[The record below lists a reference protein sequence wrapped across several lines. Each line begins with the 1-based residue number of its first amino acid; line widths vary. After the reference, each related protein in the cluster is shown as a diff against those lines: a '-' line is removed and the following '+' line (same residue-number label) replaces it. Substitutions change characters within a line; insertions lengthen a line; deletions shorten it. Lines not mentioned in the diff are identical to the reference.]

1 MAKVLDYTIERKHS
15 DIKVL
20 AKSLTK
26 HDIKFEDNYDWIN
39 GELVYS
45 GFPSLRGSSSHK
57 DGITR
62 EGNYIRVRH
71 LKYWDNNSINVL
83 KRAINDAN
91 TFTDEYTFEFGGIDD
106 YEVDI
111 DDDRS
116 WDASFTIYS
125 HKNKDK

>member
-1 MAKVLDYTIERKHS
+1 MVKVLDYTIERKHN

-20 AKSLTK
+20 ADALTK
-26 HDIKFEDNYDWIN
+26 YDIEFEDNYDWID
-39 GELVYS
+39 GKIVHS
-45 GFPSLRGSSSHK
+45 GYPSLRGSSSHK

-71 LKYWDNNSINVL
+71 LKYWDDASINELEV
-83 KRAINDAN
+83 AIDYAN
-91 TFTDEYTFEFGGIDD
+91 KHTKEYVFEFGSVSD

-116 WDASFTIYS
+116 WDASFTFYS
-125 HKNKDK
+125 HKK